1 MRRMERILQMDVLI
15 IGLTLA
21 TIFVL
26 ILVLLARH
34 DAKS

>member
-1 MRRMERILQMDVLI
+1 MRRMEGILQMDVLI

-34 DAKS
+34 DARS